1 MHPFLPR
8 LPMSKTLALMLTAT
22 IAVATA
28 AVATTTTMQIQPAY
42 SQTSHCVVND
52 PPPPPPSRTCVTQGQ
67 NPTTQTCIGGQF
79 NNCDP
84 VESITHQDAAQA
96 IKQQRQ
102 ACAEGTDTADACTV
116 IHP

>member
-1 MHPFLPR
+1 MQKLTITIA
-8 LPMSKTLALMLTAT
+8 LAVIALALGTTMM
-22 IAVATA
+22 
-28 AVATTTTMQIQPAY
+28 TTTTMQIQPAY
-42 SQTSHCVVND
+42 SQTSHCVIND

-67 NPTTQTCIGGQF
+67 NPTTQTCIGGQY

-102 ACAEGTDTADACTV
+102 DCAQGTSDTADACTV
-116 IHP
+116 IRP